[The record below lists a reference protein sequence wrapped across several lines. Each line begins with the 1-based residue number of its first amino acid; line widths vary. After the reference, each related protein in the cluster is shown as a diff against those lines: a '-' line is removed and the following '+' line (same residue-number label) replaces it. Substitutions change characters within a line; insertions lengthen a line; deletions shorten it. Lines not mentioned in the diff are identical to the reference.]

1 MRAIL
6 MTMLNPYDVIVKPV
20 VTEKTMRGI
29 ERLRAYLFV
38 VRPDATKPQIRRAVE
53 QVFNVKVE
61 RVRTLLRKGKRH
73 VRKAV
78 IWTRRPDQKCA
89 VVTLQEGHRI
99 DIL

>member
-1 MRAIL
+1 MMRS
-6 MTMLNPYDVIVKPV
+6 PYDVIVKPV

-38 VRPDATKPQIRRAVE
+38 VHPDATKPEIRRAVE
-53 QVFNVKVE
+53 RVFSVKVE
-61 RVRTLLRKGKRH
+61 RVRTLRRKGKRR

-78 IWTRRPDQKCA
+78 IQSRRPDQKCA